1 MKIHLPEIWH
11 PERTQLF
18 LSISLSQEKSKNII
32 SIFLLVQYLWFEIFN
47 VAWYRL
53 CTLKIW
59 FLAQCQICSLA
70 CAVQKKKALTRIDF
84 IFLGNAVTEAGE
96 DSKSLPGV
104 IFAFL
109 VISLLKEIFQIFW
122 QRLGYFKN
130 YTNLVDL
137 SMYLSTLIFI
147 LPYLTNQELYGDV
160 RVQWTFGTLALL
172 LCYSNWCLSLR
183 RITSLSLYITMY
195 IEVLQ
200 TFVRVILIFAV
211 LLLGYTLV
219 FYVLLKEE
227 VRC

>member
-1 MKIHLPEIWH
+1 M
-11 PERTQLF
+11 
-18 LSISLSQEKSKNII
+18 
-32 SIFLLVQYLWFEIFN
+32 
-47 VAWYRL
+47 
-53 CTLKIW
+53 
-59 FLAQCQICSLA
+59 
-70 CAVQKKKALTRIDF
+70 
-84 IFLGNAVTEAGE
+84 TEAGE
-96 DSKSLPGV
+96 NSKSLPGV

-109 VISLLKEIFQIFW
+109 IISLLKEIFQIFW
-122 QRLGYFKN
+122 QRLGYFKD

-211 LLLGYTLV
+211 LLMGYTSTYLGHCVRLRCLSFQDTFSSVWVSMAKIFVMLLGEVDYTDILSDNVVNSAKVPGTSNLYVPLPVLSYILFILFVLSVSIVLMNLLV
-219 FYVLLKEE
+219 SH
-227 VRC
+227 CTHN

>member
-1 MKIHLPEIWH
+1 MHSKDL
-11 PERTQLF
+11 
-18 LSISLSQEKSKNII
+18 ISRPVPNMSS
-32 SIFLLVQYLWFEIFN
+32 SMSG
-47 VAWYRL
+47 
-53 CTLKIW
+53 T
-59 FLAQCQICSLA
+59 
-70 CAVQKKKALTRIDF
+70 KKKALTRIDF

-109 VISLLKEIFQIFW
+109 IISLLKEIFQIFW
-122 QRLGYFKN
+122 QRLGYFKD

>member
-32 SIFLLVQYLWFEIFN
+32 SIFLLVQYLWFEIFS

-59 FLAQCQICSLA
+59 FLAQCQICPLA
-70 CAVQKKKALTRIDF
+70 WAVQKKKALTRIDF
-84 IFLGNAVTEAGE
+84 IFLGNAVIEAGE

-109 VISLLKEIFQIFW
+109 IISLLKEIFQIFW
-122 QRLGYFKN
+122 QRLGYFKD

>member
-1 MKIHLPEIWH
+1 M
-11 PERTQLF
+11 
-18 LSISLSQEKSKNII
+18 LSKDLISRPVPNMSSSMSGTKK
-32 SIFLLVQYLWFEIFN
+32 
-47 VAWYRL
+47 
-53 CTLKIW
+53 
-59 FLAQCQICSLA
+59 
-70 CAVQKKKALTRIDF
+70 KKKALTRIDF

-96 DSKSLPGV
+96 NSKSLPGV

-109 VISLLKEIFQIFW
+109 IISLLKEIFQIFW
-122 QRLGYFKN
+122 QRLGYFKD

>member
-1 MKIHLPEIWH
+1 MKIHLAEIWH

-32 SIFLLVQYLWFEIFN
+32 SIFLLVQYLWFEIFS

-70 CAVQKKKALTRIDF
+70 WAVQKKIALTRIDF
-84 IFLGNAVTEAGE
+84 IFLGNAVIEAGE

-109 VISLLKEIFQIFW
+109 IISLLKEIFQIFW
-122 QRLGYFKN
+122 QRLGYFKD